1 MDRTTFVSKVA
12 AALVLSA
19 AALSAAGQAT
29 AGFSFASDGIVTPR
43 GKIAWSD
50 VLRVR
55 VYERPTQKLVDVGVR
70 AKAGLVSDGRVHL
83 DCTETLGGSY
93 IPVRLDLDGT
103 YLRVSVRS
111 GDIVEPLG
119 CSYRVMELTVLPGLL
134 DARPEEPGRY
144 LLPIFGGGLAA
155 FGSDVPRR
163 SRDRIY
169 VQQNEW
175 EKMGMINAF
184 GASWQG
190 EGGILGVVHTGDYNA
205 WVDTSVAARGGR
217 SSQAAVLQIRED
229 PGDVQSFECK
239 ELLYRWLPDARS
251 WCGLALAF
259 GEYLRGER
267 GLLPLEA
274 REKGNPR
281 LSYILSAV
289 RINIFM
295 GLKRPFVPDGSSPY
309 FSATTFSEAE
319 RIVDEVHARG
329 IDRAWFCLVGW
340 IRDGHDGAYPS
351 HFPVNEAAG
360 GEAALRRLIAK
371 IRGYGYAV
379 TPHDN
384 IHSCYAASPDYDN
397 SIPCRTRA
405 GEELP
410 MGVWSGGMIRIG
422 CPHLYLARYGGDF
435 ARIKDLGFDGI
446 YYIDALMPP
455 MFRCYDPRHPATE
468 REFIEGQLRVLG
480 WVRSEYGVSATE
492 TQAVPALRYIDYGSN
507 GASGN
512 RVFFARLLSPDTK
525 AMLERY
531 IPFLCVAQHGLV
543 AYQTKWIHALR
554 KTGGWIPSMVDGGL
568 PAAETSMR
576 NGANGDY
583 YLDSLDDIMEPWR
596 LCFKVAPEFSRGIA
610 TGFEE
615 LAPDAVRWR
624 FHNGLE
630 MHVNGTGARVADMP
644 PMSVLA
650 LRNGRRIYY
659 ADAASGASGRD
670 TPNESSR
677 KGKGR
682 TP

>member
-1 MDRTTFVSKVA
+1 MYMMKTGRSSYLGGFA
-12 AALVLSA
+12 AALLA
-19 AALSAAGQAT
+19 ACAAFLACAAEEPQT
-29 AGFSFASDGIVTPR
+29 AGFSFAADGIVTPR
-43 GKIAWSD
+43 GRILWDD
-50 VLRVR
+50 VLKARL
-55 VYERPTQKLVDVGVR
+55 YERPTQKLIDVDVR
-70 AKAGLVSDGRVHL
+70 AKVGVWTERRVHL
-83 DCTETLGGSY
+83 DCTESLGGSY
-93 IPVRLDLDGT
+93 VPVRLDLDGT
-103 YLRVSVRS
+103 YLRVSIES

-119 CSYRVMELTVLPGLL
+119 CSYRVMELSVLPGLL
-134 DARPEEPGRY
+134 DARAEEPGRY
-144 LLPIFGGGLAA
+144 LLPIFGGGLSA
-155 FGSDVPRR
+155 FSSDSPRH

-184 GASWQG
+184 GASWER
-190 EGGILGVVHTGDYNA
+190 EGGVLGVVHSGDYNA
-205 WVDTSVAARGGR
+205 WVDTSVAANGGMSR
-217 SSQAAVLQIRED
+217 QFAVLQIRED
-229 PGDVQSFECK
+229 PADVPFFERK
-239 ELLYRWLPDARS
+239 EVLYRWLPSARS

-267 GLLPLEA
+267 GILPLEV
-274 REKGNPR
+274 REKGNPN
-281 LSYILSAV
+281 LGYILSAV

-295 GLKRPFVPDGSSPY
+295 GLKKPFVPDGSSPY
-309 FSATTFSEAE
+309 FSATTFAEAE
-319 RIVDEVHARG
+319 KIVDEVHARG
-329 IDRAWFCLVGW
+329 IDKAWFCLVGW

-384 IHSCYAASPDYDN
+384 IHSCYASSPDYDS

-410 MGVWSGGMIRIG
+410 MGIWSGGMIRIG

-435 ARIKDLGFDGI
+435 ARIRDLGFAGI

-455 MFRCYDPRHPATE
+455 MFRCHDPRHPATE
-468 REFIEGQLRVLG
+468 REFIEGQLRVLN

-492 TQAVPALRYIDYGSN
+492 TQAVPTLRYVDYGSN

-512 RVFFARLLSPDTK
+512 RVFFARLLSPDAK

-531 IPFLCVAQHGLV
+531 VPFLCVAMHGLV

-554 KTGGWIPSMVDGGL
+554 ETGGWIPSMVDGGL

-583 YLDSLDDIMEPWR
+583 YMDSLDDLMEPWR
-596 LCFKVAPEFSRGIA
+596 LCFRVAPEFSRGMA
-610 TGFEE
+610 TGFDE
-615 LAPDAVRWR
+615 LAPDVVRWR

-630 MHVNGTGARVADMP
+630 LHVNGTDRKVDGIS
-644 PMSVLA
+644 PMS
-650 LRNGRRIYY
+650 LRVFRGGHEIY
-659 ADAASGASGRD
+659 AAEAKK
-670 TPNESSR
+670 TQP
-677 KGKGR
+677 
-682 TP
+682 